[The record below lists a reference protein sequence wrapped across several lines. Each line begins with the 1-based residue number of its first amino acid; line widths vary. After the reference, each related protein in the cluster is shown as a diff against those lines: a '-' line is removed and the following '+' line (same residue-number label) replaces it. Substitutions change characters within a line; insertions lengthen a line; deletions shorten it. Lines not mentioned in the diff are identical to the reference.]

1 VESRSAID
9 AGRLARIHP
18 LDAAFAVLVVF
29 ASVYL
34 PPYRIDL
41 DHWYPLVAAATGIS
55 NGMWPYVSGYDSGY
69 GLLCPAFLALWLLCF
84 GVSALSLSAV
94 IMLSNLA
101 AGVASFL
108 LIRRLTASP
117 LLALLGALYPLQGI
131 SAHALEISRDF
142 AVSSSFRAPV
152 QIALCALL
160 LHLSL
165 RHKRGRWVP
174 GFLFGLMVLWDP
186 LFGAFAAAGF
196 LFAHGYLFVHATGA
210 ARSAHARVVLSM
222 CGGIV
227 LPLAMIAVLSG
238 AAWANP
244 LETYGEVSAASR
256 LALLGYANLPQQFD
270 PIVIVA
276 FLVAVLYLALVLR
289 RWTLHRRLT
298 RVDLFLGASLVAAL
312 PRVVYALGRSDPVHY
327 LPLYWALMP
336 CAALLA
342 CLVVRAHA
350 TRSRAGPGA
359 RPMPAGPGRASTAG
373 WLIGLIVCA
382 YFWGSFPLDRILSA
396 GNFAGRFESARQA
409 WLTKCAAGGSCKQG
423 DEPSLGNQLRRAGT
437 PLEQTALLGVDP
449 LLLAACRD
457 GLAMLSYA
465 DAWIYATADC
475 YSPLGIPSI
484 NLLTTRAQFERAVRR
499 IALEPHVLLDPVR
512 SRYADWRGEPLSEIK
527 ARLIGHGFTETGG
540 CGRFS
545 VLSKADPAPVLRRL
559 CG

>member
-1 VESRSAID
+1 VEYRSALHA
-9 AGRLARIHP
+9 AGLAQIHP
-18 LDAAFAVLVVF
+18 LSAAFAVLVVF

-41 DHWYPLVAAATGIS
+41 DHWYPLVAAATGIG
-55 NGMWPYVSGYDSGY
+55 NGMWPYFSGYDSGY
-69 GLLCPAFLALWLLCF
+69 GLLCPAFLALWLFCF
-84 GVSALSLSAV
+84 GVSALSLSTV
-94 IMLSNLA
+94 IMLSNLV
-101 AGVASFL
+101 AGVASFV

-131 SAHALEISRDF
+131 GSHALGISRDF

-165 RHKRGRWVP
+165 GHKRGRWVP

-196 LFAHGYLFVHATGA
+196 LFAHGYLLVRATGA
-210 ARSAHARVVLSM
+210 ARTAHAQTLLAM

-227 LPLAMIAVLSG
+227 LPLAVIAVLG
-238 AAWANP
+238 GTAANP
-244 LETYGEVSAASR
+244 LETYRDISAASR
-256 LALLGYANLPQQFD
+256 VAMLGYANLPQHFD

-276 FLVAVLYLALVLR
+276 FLVAMLYLALVLR

-298 RVDLFLGASLVAAL
+298 RTDLFLGASLIAAV
-312 PRVVYALGRSDPVHY
+312 PRVLYALGRSDPVHY

-336 CAALLA
+336 CAALLV
-342 CLVVRAHA
+342 CLCVRTHA
-350 TRSRAGPGA
+350 RRSRAGPGA
-359 RPMPAGPGRASTAG
+359 RPMPAAGFGRASTTA
-373 WLIGLIVCA
+373 WLIGLIACA
-382 YFWGSFPLDRILSA
+382 YFWGSFPLDRILST
-396 GNFAGRFESARQA
+396 GNFADRYESAQRTWQK
-409 WLTKCAAGGSCKQG
+409 KCAAGDSCKQG
-423 DEPSLGNQLRRAGT
+423 DEPSLGNQLRRAST
-437 PLEQTALLGVDP
+437 PLRQTALLGVDP

-457 GLAMLSYA
+457 GIAVLSYA
-465 DAWIYATADC
+465 DAWIYATAGC
-475 YSPLGIPSI
+475 YSPLRIPSI
-484 NLLTTRAQFERAVRR
+484 NFLTTSAQFERAVRLMAGER
-499 IALEPHVLLDPVR
+499 HVLLDPVR
-512 SRYADWRGEPLSEIK
+512 SRYAGWRGEPLSEIK

-545 VLSKADPAPVLRRL
+545 VMSKADPAPVLRRL

>member
-1 VESRSAID
+1 VGYKGAIN
-9 AGRLARIHP
+9 
-18 LDAAFAVLVVF
+18 AAFAVLVVF

-41 DHWYPLVAAATGIS
+41 DHWYPLVAAATAIG
-55 NGMWPYVSGYDSGY
+55 NGMWPYISGYDSGY

-84 GVSALSLSAV
+84 GVSSLSLSAV
-94 IMLSNLA
+94 IMLSNLV
-101 AGVASFL
+101 AGVASFV

-131 SAHALEISRDF
+131 SSHALAISRDF

-174 GFLFGLMVLWDP
+174 AFLFGVMVLWDP

-196 LFAHGYLFVHATGA
+196 LFAHGYLLVHATGA
-210 ARSAHARVVLSM
+210 ARTEHARILLAM
-222 CGGIV
+222 CGGIA
-227 LPLAMIAVLSG
+227 LPLAMIAALPGTVRV
-238 AAWANP
+238 NP
-244 LETYGEVSAASR
+244 LETYGEISAASR
-256 LALLGYANLPQQFD
+256 LALLGYANLPQVFD

-276 FLVAVLYLALVLR
+276 FLVAVLYLALVVR
-289 RWTLHRRLT
+289 RGTLHRNLIRT
-298 RVDLFLGASLVAAL
+298 DLFLGASLIAAL
-312 PRVVYALGRSDPVHY
+312 PRVLYALGRSDPVHY

-336 CAALLA
+336 CAALLIG
-342 CLVVRAHA
+342 LFLRAHA
-350 TRSRAGPGA
+350 IRSGAGSGA
-359 RPMPAGPGRASTAG
+359 HPAAGGAGRASTLA
-373 WLIGLIVCA
+373 WLVALVACA
-382 YFWGSFPLDRILSA
+382 YLWGSFPLDRILSTS
-396 GNFAGRFESARQA
+396 NFAGRYESARQA
-409 WLTKCAAGGSCKQG
+409 WHRKCAGGDSCKQG
-423 DEPSLGNQLRRAGT
+423 DEPSLGNQLRRAST
-437 PLEQTALLGVDP
+437 PLQQTDLLGVDP

-457 GLAMLSYA
+457 GLAVLSYA

-484 NLLTTRAQFERAVRR
+484 NFLTTRAQFDRTVRLMAGER
-499 IALEPHVLLDPVR
+499 HVVLDPVR
-512 SRYADWRGEPLSEIK
+512 SRYADWRGEPLSQIK
-527 ARLIGHGFTETGG
+527 ERLIAHGFTETSG

-545 VLSKADPAPVLRRL
+545 MMSKVDPAPVLRRL

>member
-1 VESRSAID
+1 VDSKGAID
-9 AGRLARIHP
+9 AGRLAQIHP
-18 LDAAFAVLVVF
+18 LTAAFAVLVVF

-55 NGMWPYVSGYDSGY
+55 NGMWPYLSGYDSGY

-84 GVSALSLSAV
+84 GVSALSLSAI
-94 IMLSNLA
+94 IMLSNLV
-101 AGVASFL
+101 AGVASFI
-108 LIRRLTASP
+108 LIRRITASP

-131 SAHALEISRDF
+131 GSHALGITRDF

-152 QIALCALL
+152 QIVLCALL

-174 GFLFGLMVLWDP
+174 GFLFGVMVLWDP

-196 LFAHGYLFVHATGA
+196 LFAHGYLLVHATGA
-210 ARSAHARVVLSM
+210 ARTGHARTLLAL

-227 LPLAMIAVLSG
+227 LPPAMIAALSG
-238 AAWANP
+238 VVWANP
-244 LETYGEVSAASR
+244 LETYAEISAASR

-270 PIVIVA
+270 PIVVVA

-289 RWTLHRRLT
+289 RWTLHRSLT
-298 RVDLFLGASLVAAL
+298 RVDLFLGASLIAAL
-312 PRVVYALGRSDPVHY
+312 PRVLYALGRSEPVHY

-342 CLVVRAHA
+342 CLCVRAHA
-350 TRSRAGPGA
+350 RRSRARSSI
-359 RPMPAGPGRASTAG
+359 RPVPAGSGRASAAG
-373 WLIGLIVCA
+373 WSIGLIACA
-382 YFWGSFPLDRILSA
+382 YFWGSFPLDRILSLS
-396 GNFAGRFESARQA
+396 NFAARYESAQQA
-409 WLTKCAAGGSCKQG
+409 WLMKCAAGDSCKHG
-423 DEPSLGNQLRRAGT
+423 DEPSLGNHLRHASA
-437 PLEQTALLGVDP
+437 PLEQTGLLGVDP
-449 LLLAACRD
+449 RLLAACRD
-457 GLAMLSYA
+457 GLPVLSYA

-475 YSPLGIPSI
+475 YSPLGVPSI
-484 NLLTTRAQFERAVRR
+484 NFLTTRVQFERAVRR
-499 IALEPHVLLDPVR
+499 IAGERHVLLDPVR

-545 VLSKADPAPVLRRL
+545 VMSKADPAPVLRRL